1 MNLTGTLID
10 DLYEMQDLFAEGGM
24 SYLYRAYDRVRG
36 ISVAIKVFD
45 PSTVSNRI
53 EDVIRYQG
61 VIEKI
66 SSAAHPNIIGIIGSG
81 SLARA
86 FGPPLHYIV
95 MELLPAGNLLNI
107 LNAGRSFSPG
117 EAAEITLQTCRGLDA
132 AHRLGVIHGDIKPEN
147 ILLDEGGENIN
158 VKLIDFGLSHIK
170 KPVESA
176 YSREASGTFCYMP
189 PEQAGSSARKRS
201 GS

>member
-117 EAAEITLQTCRGLDA
+117 EA
-132 AHRLGVIHGDIKPEN
+132 
-147 ILLDEGGENIN
+147 
-158 VKLIDFGLSHIK
+158 
-170 KPVESA
+170 
-176 YSREASGTFCYMP
+176 
-189 PEQAGSSARKRS
+189 
-201 GS
+201 